1 MPAKRKLTSTVI
13 ITLGVACLG
22 IAGAI
27 IASRF
32 PSGMQKTVTQQ
43 NIPAKEKPQTTPP
56 VSEAYSGKQTD
67 IAGIFSIKVP
77 DGWRASTSDSA
88 SFTAIMFAQPEQ
100 LSTLTYTPGTP
111 ATITSGIAA
120 WNGLTEHFFVRT
132 PRTSAQSF
140 DSASHQEITAESF
153 TFDDGTAGTKY
164 YVVKHA
170 GEAQKW
176 GGLLRD
182 NEWQGRTYIYKNGD
196 HQVEAHLAL
205 YPSHTVDIAFFESVI
220 KSITVE

>member
-1 MPAKRKLTSTVI
+1 MILAVFAICFVVAGIFIAAYLVGSRQVATPAITVDISKDSPSTH
-13 ITLGVACLG
+13 TPTYQG
-22 IAGAI
+22 
-27 IASRF
+27 
-32 PSGMQKTVTQQ
+32 Q
-43 NIPAKEKPQTTPP
+43 QTT
-56 VSEAYSGKQTD
+56 V
-67 IAGIFSIKVP
+67 AGIFSIKVP
-77 DGWRASTSDSA
+77 DGWQEFISESA
-88 SFTAIMFAQPEQ
+88 NFTAIMFARPEQ

-220 KSITVE
+220 RSITVD